1 MVYNINRFKN
11 HLISFVMEDKKLTP
25 TDSMEL
31 ITSMIAATRR
41 RLSKG
46 DGNML
51 LFWGY
56 LCVIVAITANV
67 CSYFQFAMGIDLP
80 ISPSLL
86 WWAIPIIGIPY
97 TIAVNRKNNHSRN
110 VVSYT
115 DKISTSLWEY
125 VLWLAVA
132 AIAIG
137 LFFFISGFQVW
148 YVIELFMF
156 FIIGMAT
163 SVQGIIIKEKSLI
176 YGGAFSV
183 ICGGFLVAGVL
194 AGAYWLQMY
203 SSLLFI
209 ISFIVMMIIPGHILN
224 HKAKKA

>member
-1 MVYNINRFKN
+1 
-11 HLISFVMEDKKLTP
+11 MEDKKLNP

-31 ITSMIAATRR
+31 ITSMIAATRQ

-67 CSYFQFAMGIDLP
+67 CSYLQFAMGIDLP

-86 WWAIPIIGIPY
+86 WWAIPITGIPY
-97 TIAVNRKNNHSRN
+97 TVAVNRKNNRSRN

-137 LFFFISGFQVW
+137 MFFFIFGFPVW

-163 SVQGIIIKEKSLI
+163 SVQGIIIKEKSLV

-194 AGAYWLQMY
+194 AGIYWLRMY

>member
-1 MVYNINRFKN
+1 
-11 HLISFVMEDKKLTP
+11 
-25 TDSMEL
+25 
-31 ITSMIAATRR
+31 
-41 RLSKG
+41 
-46 DGNML
+46 
-51 LFWGY
+51 
-56 LCVIVAITANV
+56 
-67 CSYFQFAMGIDLP
+67 
-80 ISPSLL
+80 
-86 WWAIPIIGIPY
+86 
-97 TIAVNRKNNHSRN
+97 
-110 VVSYT
+110 
-115 DKISTSLWEY
+115 
-125 VLWLAVA
+125 
-132 AIAIG
+132 
-137 LFFFISGFQVW
+137 
-148 YVIELFMF
+148 MF